1 MLLGPTENPERLVNM
16 ASLEFVYKHRFWI
29 LFWSLLEILL
39 FSAIVYGWAALCVV
53 LKEDGLFN
61 KLCEPTDEGNSSLV
75 SENCDKFITKRLN
88 LVFLTG
94 VISFNA
100 TGIVS
105 GVFLDRFGPRKTRLL
120 SR

>member
-1 MLLGPTENPERLVNM
+1 M
-16 ASLEFVYKHRFWI
+16 ASLEFVYKHRFFV
-29 LFWSLLEILL
+29 LLWSVLEILL
-39 FSAIVYGWAALCVV
+39 LSATVYGWAALCVV
-53 LKEDGLFN
+53 LKEEDFFVE
-61 KLCEPTDEGNSSLV
+61 LCERTDEGNSTWV
-75 SENCDKFITKRLN
+75 SEKCSRFITKRLN

-105 GVFLDRFGPRKTRLL
+105 GAFLDRFGPRKTRLL